1 MKRREFITLLSGAA
15 AAWPLSARAQQA
27 VMPVVGLLGPT
38 SPDINANF
46 VRAFRQGLK
55 DTGYVEGDNVA
66 IAYRWAEGQYDR
78 LPVLAAELVRRQVA
92 VIAAIGG
99 HPAAFA
105 AKAATATIPIVFMA
119 AEDPVSLNVGHDGRA
134 ESHSAS
140 H

>member
-1 MKRREFITLLSGAA
+1 MSRATTWRSHTVGRR
-15 AAWPLSARAQQA
+15 
-27 VMPVVGLLGPT
+27 
-38 SPDINANF
+38 
-46 VRAFRQGLK
+46 
-55 DTGYVEGDNVA
+55 DNT
-66 IAYRWAEGQYDR
+66 DR